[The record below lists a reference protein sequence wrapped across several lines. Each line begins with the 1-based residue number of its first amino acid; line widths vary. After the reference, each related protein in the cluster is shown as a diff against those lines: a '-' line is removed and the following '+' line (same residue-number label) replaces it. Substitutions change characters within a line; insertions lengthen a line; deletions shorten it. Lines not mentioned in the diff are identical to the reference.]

1 MEGASDLAR
10 SATGIYRA
18 KAYKT
23 SAGTTRYRARVPVG
37 YQPNG
42 TTRYRSVTAS
52 TYREAQNK
60 ATALLRE
67 IKEHGA
73 PVDRSTRFAD
83 YAQRWLR
90 DKTHD
95 VRPKT
100 RSMYASIIN
109 QHISPIAGKPI
120 SAIITSDVR
129 DLINNARAH
138 DNKGGDAGPAS
149 LSVKRQI
156 RTTINQIMM
165 SALADEIIDRNPVL
179 PINLPKQQK
188 AVDARNKFS
197 VLEMRAMLEASS
209 RMDVRDG
216 ARWWFRLLT
225 GLRQG
230 EILGASWEDYDA
242 KTQLYR
248 VNWKLQALVRD
259 HGCGNPIDG
268 AYPCGR
274 VKGGLCPKAVWRIPD
289 GYEMTPIKGQW
300 ALTRPKSKTGRIVP
314 IIDPLAEVLK
324 RLRKATKDEPNPH
337 GLFFHDPAGNTIDPD
352 DDERGFD
359 DLMRSVGIDPGD
371 HTGHET
377 RHSVVSLLAA
387 AGVDFQ
393 LIEQI
398 VGHGSI
404 EMVER
409 YRHPDDSERLRAM
422 ETLDSALDLRSLV
435 PGQG

>member
-1 MEGASDLAR
+1 MGR
-10 SATGIYRA
+10 SATGIYKA

-37 YQPNG
+37 YYPNG
-42 TTRYRSVTAS
+42 KPKYQAVTAS

-60 ATALLRE
+60 TTALLRE

-83 YAQRWLR
+83 YAQRWLK

-100 RSMYASIIN
+100 RSMYASIIS

-120 SAIITSDVR
+120 SAIITSDIKEV
-129 DLINNARAH
+129 INDARAH
-138 DNKGGDAGPAS
+138 DNKGNDTGPAS
-149 LSVKRQI
+149 LSIKRQI
-156 RTTINQIMM
+156 KTTINQIMM
-165 SALADEIIDRNPVL
+165 AALADEIIERNPVL
-179 PINLPKQQK
+179 PIKLPKQQK
-188 AVDARNKFS
+188 HVDARTKFS
-197 VLEMRAMLEASS
+197 VLEMRAMLQASS
-209 RMDVRDG
+209 QMDIRNA

-230 EILGASWEDYDA
+230 EILGASWEDYDM
-242 KTQLYR
+242 KTHLYR
-248 VNWKLQALVRD
+248 VNWKLQPLVRD
-259 HGCGNPIDG
+259 HGCGDPIDG
-268 AYPCGR
+268 AYPCGK
-274 VKGGLCPKAVWRIPD
+274 VKGGLCPNAIWRIPD
-289 GYEMTPIKGQW
+289 DYEMTHIKGQW

-314 IIDPLAEVLK
+314 IVDPLAEVLK
-324 RLRKATKDEPNPH
+324 LLHEATKNEPNPH
-337 GLFFHDPAGNTIDPD
+337 GLFFHDSEGNPIDPD
-352 DDERGFD
+352 DDERGLD
-359 DLMRSVGIDPGD
+359 DLMRTVGIDPGD

-409 YRHPDDSERLRAM
+409 YRHPDDSERKNAM
-422 ETLDSALDLRSLV
+422 KTLDASLNLA
-435 PGQG
+435 QIEWKK